1 VLKPGGRAFLMVY
14 RRGGARYVYQDIVRK
29 GILGGGLF
37 RTGFNVDEFV
47 RSVTDKYSQDSPG
60 APISRYYTEP
70 ELRRLLSHFSRVD
83 LRITGARG
91 ELSEIPLSHLPI
103 SDWVLSDERRAR
115 LLERHGAFWVV
126 DAVK

>member
-1 VLKPGGRAFLMVY
+1 
-14 RRGGARYVYQDIVRK
+14 
-29 GILGGGLF
+29 
-37 RTGFNVDEFV
+37 
-47 RSVTDKYSQDSPG
+47 
-60 APISRYYTEP
+60 
-70 ELRRLLSHFSRVD
+70 LLSHFSRVD

-126 DAVK
+126 DAIK